1 MAINDI
7 NRNLG
12 PSSNQ
17 SHTSEAIGH
26 AEDLSPIITNID
38 PDQSFF
44 LTEFSTGDK
53 AETLKFAWPLDKLD
67 PPGVNAHLEKEDYT
81 SAPGGHLE
89 YKENTEQFFITYG
102 EVTEAQR
109 KVKKAYKPQ
118 DEFERQFA
126 QKMIKH
132 ARDIEYA
139 IVHNTVSRQESGE
152 NPALTGG
159 IPFFMQLDKNPVA
172 ITTAGLA
179 TTTNDHHLQTGD
191 FVYFQGIAKTDTGM
205 ANNVLYYVEA
215 VEGQPKQFYIYNT
228 IKDAVEKVTANR
240 VKPQNAVANTA
251 GYIVTNNVID
261 LDGAD
266 FELDDLDTVMA
277 MVDRRGGSPDLLVM
291 SNEKKRR
298 FSALVTAKT
307 TINRNMSKSRKIDLV
322 ADVVETDFGVLTA
335 KTHHYMPYDTLLI
348 LDKQYWKHRWFEPTH
363 RIKDIPKVGTYD
375 RFGIQSWYGLE
386 GTCPKAN
393 AAIVGVKRQSK
404 IFLKQNTPSFGQ
416 GYFLYLMSGY

>member
-7 NRNLG
+7 TRNLG
-12 PSSNQ
+12 PSKSQ

-44 LTEFSTGDK
+44 LTEFATGDK

-81 SAPGGHLE
+81 SAPSGHLI

-118 DEFERQFA
+118 DEFQRLFE

-139 IVHNTVSRQESGE
+139 IVHNTVSRQEAGAT
-152 NPALTGG
+152 PAMTGG
-159 IPFFMQLDKNPVA
+159 IPFFMQLDKITVTVA
-172 ITTAGLA
+172 PGTGLVTTS
-179 TTTNDHHLQTGD
+179 TDHNLETGD
-191 FVYFQGIAKTDTGM
+191 FVYLQADTMPGGIVENA
-205 ANNVLYYVEA
+205 LYYIEVVDETS
-215 VEGQPKQFYIYNT
+215 FYLYNT
-228 IKDAVEKVTANR
+228 IKDAVEKVVANR
-240 VKPQNAVANTA
+240 VIPTTA
-251 GYIVTNNVID
+251 GTNVAIVCNNVID
-261 LDGAD
+261 LNDAAD
-266 FELDDLDTVMA
+266 FTLEDIDTVMA
-277 MVDRRGGSPDLLVM
+277 MVDRRGGSPNLLVM
-291 SNEKKRR
+291 SPEKKRR
-298 FSALVTAKT
+298 FSSLITNMT
-307 TINRNMSKSRKIDLV
+307 QINRNMGKSRKIDLV

-335 KTHHYMPYDTLLI
+335 KTHHYLPYDTLLI

-363 RIKDIPKVGTYD
+363 RITNIPKIGTYD
-375 RFGIQSWYGLE
+375 RFGIQSWYGLQ
-386 GTCPKAN
+386 GTCPRAN
-393 AAIVGVKRQSK
+393 AAIVGIKR
-404 IFLKQNTPSFGQ
+404 
-416 GYFLYLMSGY
+416 

>member
-1 MAINDI
+1 MAINDVT
-7 NRNLG
+7 RNLG

-53 AETLKFAWPLDKLD
+53 AETLKFSWPLDKLD

-81 SAPGGHLE
+81 SQPGGHLE
-89 YKENTEQFFITYG
+89 YKENTQQFFITYG

-109 KVKKAYKPQ
+109 KVKKAYNPQ

-139 IVHNTVSRQESGE
+139 IVHNLVSRQEAGE
-152 NPALTGG
+152 DPAMTGG
-159 IPFFMQLDKNPVA
+159 IPFFMQLDSNPVTIA
-172 ITTAGLA
+172 TATGLCTA
-179 TTTNDHHLQTGD
+179 QNKLFLQTGD
-191 FVYFQGIAKTDTGM
+191 FVYFQAKTAPTGLVEN
-205 ANNVLYYVEA
+205 ALYYIEVTGE
-215 VEGQPKQFYIYNT
+215 KTFYIYNT
-228 IKDAVEKVTANR
+228 IKDAVEKVEANR
-240 VKPQNAVANTA
+240 VKPSTA
-251 GYIVTNNVID
+251 GTDVVIVSNNVID
-261 LDGAD
+261 LKGAED
-266 FELDDLDTVMA
+266 FTLDDIDTVMA
-277 MVDRRGGSPDLLVM
+277 MVDRRGGSPDLLVL
-291 SNEKKRR
+291 SPEKKRR
-298 FSALVTAKT
+298 FSSLVTAMT

-335 KTHHYMPYDTLLI
+335 KTHHYLPYDTMLM

-393 AAIVGVKRQSK
+393 AAIVGIKR
-404 IFLKQNTPSFGQ
+404 
-416 GYFLYLMSGY
+416 